1 MNTISRAP
9 QASSTGRLR
18 GISASVAILAAL
30 GGCAA
35 NMSGIGGET
44 SFKCKAPDGVPC
56 QSIAGTYANARAGNL
71 PSQQS
76 LSSGPQLASDKS
88 SPALGQAAADG
99 RIAAATPTSISARQ
113 VANGP
118 GPAIAPLA
126 SRAGPGMPASLGAI
140 RSDPTVIRI
149 WVAPW
154 EDADGDLMDQTY
166 VYLPV
171 DSGRWLIEHNRQRI
185 KRDFAPVRA
194 PANAGVSSRPVAKRQ
209 DADKQSDT
217 EDGMDG
223 MNATD
228 SAAAL
233 AARVARVPG
242 TARPDGNAPGASQ

>member
-1 MNTISRAP
+1 MNTNSRIP
-9 QASSTGRLR
+9 QAGSTGRSR
-18 GISASVAILAAL
+18 GIGATIAILTAL

-99 RIAAATPTSISARQ
+99 RIAAAMPTSISARQ

-118 GPAIAPLA
+118 GPATAPLVP
-126 SRAGPGMPASLGAI
+126 RAGTGMPASLGAI

-209 DADKQSDT
+209 DADKQSET
-217 EDGMDG
+217 EDG

-233 AARVARVPG
+233 AARVARAPG